1 MFPPLPKGQFVKHLY
16 FLRNLGQLRFS
27 GQLIRK
33 DSANRQW
40 RFYLSQGSML
50 YATGGEHPVR
60 RWRRN
65 LTLHGIHKI
74 SHSNGHIASHANGY
88 ETAQEDAWISD
99 LNDLSAEDCAIGWEY
114 ALLNLWVSRQEIT
127 EEQAAKI
134 ALSNIVEVLFE
145 IAQAG
150 VLTDEVHQGSFP
162 AIRLR
167 LIKLE
172 KVTARTQVRWQT
184 WQDAKLGSYS
194 PHRAPVIRQ
203 AEQIQNQTS
212 AAFYQNLVTLLN
224 GQRTL
229 QDLSVQM
236 RRDVTEVTLS
246 LLPFIQ
252 LGWIELVQI
261 PDLPTPRY
269 PLLALLPQSAKAP
282 VRQKLIACVDDS
294 FLVRHMMEKLLTS
307 AGYQFMGVDDAV
319 RSIGVLLSR
328 KPDLIFLDLMMP
340 NANGHEICEQLRK
353 LSLFRHTPIVIL
365 TSSDGYANR
374 LRSNFVGASDFL
386 SKPLEA
392 EAVLSVIRKH
402 LEPQVEPQASL
413 SLAADSQFI

>member
-1 MFPPLPKGQFVKHLY
+1 
-16 FLRNLGQLRFS
+16 
-27 GQLIRK
+27 
-33 DSANRQW
+33 
-40 RFYLSQGSML
+40 ML

-162 AIRLR
+162 TIRLR

-184 WQDAKLGSYS
+184 WQDAKLGDYS
-194 PHRAPVIRQ
+194 PHHAPVIRQ
-203 AEQIQNQTS
+203 AEQIQKQTS

-236 RRDVTEVTLS
+236 RRDITEVTLS

-252 LGWIELVQI
+252 LGWIDLIQI

-269 PLLALLPQSAKAP
+269 PDPALLSPSAKAP
-282 VRQKLIACVDDS
+282 ARQKLIACVDDS

-319 RSIGVLLSR
+319 RSIGILLSR

-402 LEPQVEPQASL
+402 LEPQASL
-413 SLAADSQFI
+413 SLAADSQSI

>member
-1 MFPPLPKGQFVKHLY
+1 MKHLY